1 MKVSKKKIVT
11 VLIFASFILIESIS
25 IGSSMLEQSDRNKEA
40 VDNIKIEAF
49 LTDEEQKTLDLI
61 NAYRKENGLD
71 ELKSSQKIQEIAR
84 LKAEDIVENEYFS
97 HTSENL
103 GTPFQMLETHNIKYI
118 SAGENLAGN
127 TTPQRAVESWI
138 NSPSH
143 KDNILDEDFEY
154 TGVCVI
160 NSPVYGK
167 VFVQLFIGI

>member
-71 ELKSSQKIQEIAR
+71 ELKSSHKIQEIAR

-103 GTPFQMLETHNIKYI
+103 GTPFQMLETNNIKYI